1 MYKHIPSNGY
11 LTEAIRVDY
20 INMYI
25 KNKNFSAKAFT
36 DMDIVSLY
44 AHISKPIYFWQ
55 LYNILGEY
63 HIKNI
68 ITIFYTNIFND
79 KNPINFWFT
88 KFFKEKGNLE
98 YHINNQTNLW
108 LDIMG
113 GGKLYTYILKYNKT
127 LITNN
132 NNYFNLNNFLVY
144 NINKKYN
151 DKWILYMIET
161 FKNINTNIFDNRI
174 ITCLIDFITFFI
186 YKYNMPCDFN
196 FIENKQIISKI

>member
-132 NNYFNLNNFLVY
+132 NNYFNLNNFLA
-144 NINKKYN
+144 
-151 DKWILYMIET
+151 
-161 FKNINTNIFDNRI
+161 F
-174 ITCLIDFITFFI
+174 
-186 YKYNMPCDFN
+186 
-196 FIENKQIISKI
+196 